1 MNSLHVV
8 DLTKFYEDM
17 LALETVSFEAISGEF
32 IGLLGANG
40 AGKSTLIKCLS
51 GVLAPSSG
59 NVFFNKN
66 SIVSNRTRCQYSIGY
81 LPESP
86 SGYEELTVT
95 EFIKFSAAS
104 HGLSGTEYKQAV
116 LLALEDLQLKPLSKS
131 RLADLSKGLR
141 QRVWLAQ
148 ALVHNPDILFLD
160 EPTSGLDPMGVRMLR
175 EVIDALNATGMTI
188 FMNTH
193 LLSEVSR
200 SCTSIG
206 VLSHGKLVFQDSMEA
221 VTARYHTE
229 DALEEL
235 YMSVAPE
242 VAA

>member
-17 LALETVSFEAISGEF
+17 PALETVSFEAISGEF

-116 LLALEDLQLKPLSKS
+116 LLALENLQLKPLSKS

-160 EPTSGLDPMGVRMLR
+160 EPTDGLDPIQKVALR
-175 EVIDALNATGMTI
+175 RYILEISRDKIVIMSTHILEEAEAMCGRLLV
-188 FMNTH
+188 MNEGRIVKDGPTNDF
-193 LLSEVSR
+193 LD
-200 SCTSIG
+200 G
-206 VLSHGKLVFQDSMEA
+206 FGKLESSIIDYAS
-221 VTARYHTE
+221 
-229 DALEEL
+229 
-235 YMSVAPE
+235 
-242 VAA
+242 